1 MFRPVDDETIAQI
14 VSRVE
19 EEKMRLSQ
27 LSASSV
33 ALTAG
38 DDDND
43 RQSLT
48 DGGLRRDTQPMMV
61 DEPVAVT
68 SDPVQCTG
76 LLLLLLSLVLS
87 FLAKHIACSMI
98 GCWHDNVL

>member
-33 ALTAG
+33 ASTAG
-38 DDDND
+38 DDDD
-43 RQSLT
+43 DKHSLT

-76 LLLLLLSLVLS
+76 LLLSLSSVLS
-87 FLAKHIACSMI
+87 FLANHIAHSIMQY
-98 GCWHDNVL
+98 NRLLA